1 MRIVCLNQDA
11 GIDPARKKGA
21 AVHLAAM
28 RAAFADLGHVVVPLD
43 PGDGA
48 SGEARV
54 EAELEAAHAAGGV
67 DLVYERYALGK
78 DRGARWCRARGVPL
92 VLEVN
97 APLADEEARYRGGEI
112 DPAVTARER
121 ELFGTAAL
129 AIAVS
134 SEVARYAVA
143 RGADAGRVHV
153 RPNGVDTRRFRPR
166 APGDPVRARLVPGA
180 RFALG
185 FHGRL
190 RPWHGFGLFARAA
203 ARLLELGE
211 PVHLVLVGEG
221 EFEPAL
227 AAAGIPAERVTRIPW
242 VEHAEIGPYVA
253 SFDALPLTY
262 DPDAPCYFSPLKL
275 AEAMACGVVP
285 VLPPLGDLAD
295 AARDGM
301 DALFYPAGDMEA
313 LVGALRGLIADPL
326 LRARLARGAVESA
339 RTKSWSAI
347 AEFVVAS
354 VPPASR
360 TAVPRA

>member
-1 MRIVCLNQDA
+1 MRIACLNQDA

-28 RAAFADLGHVVVPLD
+28 REAFADLGHSVVAVD
-43 PGDGA
+43 A
-48 SGEARV
+48 SDEARV
-54 EAELEAAHAAGGV
+54 EAALGAARAAGGV

-78 DRGARWCRARGVPL
+78 DRGARWCRAHGVPL

-121 ELFGTAAL
+121 ELFGAAAL
-129 AIAVS
+129 VIAVS

-143 RGADAGRVHV
+143 RGAAVERVHV
-153 RPNGVDTRRFRPR
+153 RPNGVDTRRFHPR
-166 APGDPVRARLVPGA
+166 APGDPVRARLVPGE

-190 RPWHGFGLFARAA
+190 RPWHGFELFARAA

-221 EFEPAL
+221 EFEPHL
-227 AAAGIPAERVTRIPW
+227 AAAGVPAERVTRSAW

-262 DPDAPCYFSPLKL
+262 DPAAPCYFSPLKL

-285 VLPPLGDLAD
+285 VLPPLGDLAG
-295 AARDGM
+295 AARDGV
-301 DALFYPAGDMEA
+301 DALFYPAGDLAA
-313 LVGALRGLIADPL
+313 LVVALRGLIADPVR
-326 LRARLARGAVESA
+326 RARLSRGAVENA
-339 RTKSWSAI
+339 RTKSWRAI
-347 AEFVVAS
+347 AEFVATS
-354 VPPASR
+354 IAPPSR
-360 TAVPRA
+360 TAVPRT